1 MAILKTIS
9 WISCNGEQVC
19 KETLVPMD
27 NILFVTDYAD
37 GTCLIQVSDKS
48 SVHADIPLKQ
58 MHRILKEHDID
69 PDRDFD
75 THDPDSPD
83 YFPMQSPKA
92 KSSGGHN
99 RHGKK

>member
-9 WISCNGEQVC
+9 WVTAWGQPAC

-27 NILFVTDYAD
+27 NILFITEGEN
-37 GTCLIQVSDKS
+37 GTCYIQVSNNS
-48 SVHADIPLKQ
+48 AVHADIPLKQ

-75 THDPDSPD
+75 THDPDSLD

-92 KSSGGHN
+92 KSSGHN
-99 RHGKK
+99 RHVKK